1 MRGVLLAAL
10 AAVPVACSSVARS
23 AEPLAEA
30 RIVSDF
36 DTYTLR
42 RIGLVPFAGDGLA
55 RARSEE
61 LQAAFF
67 AEISAATPFEV
78 VPLALRDLDE
88 IRLSEPYRR
97 GAYEPRMII
106 DLSRRFNLDAIL
118 VGTVTDQQYFPP
130 QRLGIQVDMVA
141 AETGLVIWSSSLQL
155 DASKRRVRNSLRVW
169 SQLDQGDL
177 DGDDWELALI
187 SPRRFGRFA
196 AWQVARLL

>member
-1 MRGVLLAAL
+1 MRGVLLAVL
-10 AAVPVACSSVARS
+10 AAVPAACLSVSRS
-23 AEPLAEA
+23 VEPLAEA

-42 RIGLVPFAGDGLA
+42 RIGLLPFAGDGLA
-55 RARSEE
+55 RGRSEE

-78 VPLALRDLDE
+78 VPLEPRDLDE
-88 IRLSEPYRR
+88 IQISEPYRR

-106 DLSRRFNLDAIL
+106 GLSRRFNLDAIL
-118 VGTVTDQQYFPP
+118 IGTVTDQQHFPP

-141 AETGLVIWSSSLQL
+141 AETGLVIWSASLQL
-155 DASKRRVRNSLRVW
+155 DAAKRRVRDSLRVW

-177 DGDDWELALI
+177 DGEGWELALI

>member
-1 MRGVLLAAL
+1 MRGVLLTAL
-10 AAVPVACSSVARS
+10 AVVPAACLGVSRAV
-23 AEPLAEA
+23 EPLAEA

-42 RIGLVPFAGDGLA
+42 RIGLVPFTGDGLSKD
-55 RARSEE
+55 RSQE

-78 VPLALRDLDE
+78 VPLALGDLAE
-88 IRLSEPYRR
+88 IPRSEPYRR
-97 GAYEPRMII
+97 GSYEARTII
-106 DLSRRFNLDAIL
+106 GLSRRFNLDAIL
-118 VGTVTDQQYFPP
+118 IGTITDQQYFPP

-155 DASKRRVRNSLRVW
+155 DASKRRVRDSLRAW

-177 DGDDWELALI
+177 QGEDWELALI